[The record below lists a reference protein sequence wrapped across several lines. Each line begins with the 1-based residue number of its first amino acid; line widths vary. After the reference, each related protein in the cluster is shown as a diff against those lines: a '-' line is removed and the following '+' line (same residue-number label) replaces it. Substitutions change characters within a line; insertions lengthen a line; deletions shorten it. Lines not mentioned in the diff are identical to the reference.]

1 MLNRKNLLD
10 ILITLFLF
18 LVTPTPAISQTMA
31 GSFRVMEYNVEN
43 LFDSDHDSLKMD
55 TQFTPDGDYHWTYGR
70 YWRKLNAISRSIV
83 LASTDSLTLRLPDI
97 IGLCEVEND
106 SVLMSLTRRSLLR
119 GARYEYVMTA
129 SPDLRGI
136 DVALLYQPMTFR
148 CISHHPLRVDPLP
161 SMRPTRDILYVKGET
176 LYGDLH
182 VYVVHAP
189 SRSGG
194 EKLTRPHRMAVMT
207 RLLSSIDSLCCVEP
221 SPRIIVMG
229 DFNDYSAAKSL
240 RRLSAAG
247 LVEISAP
254 GYLTASPDVRGT
266 YRYQGVWG
274 SLDHIFISSSILP
287 FFSRSRVSA
296 PSELLEPDT
305 RYGGMKPFR
314 YMRGPIYNGGYS
326 DHLPLVA
333 DFIFP

>member
-1 MLNRKNLLD
+1 MLNKKMLLG
-10 ILITLFLF
+10 ITISLISFSAT
-18 LVTPTPAISQTMA
+18 VMPAVAQTHS

-55 TQFTPDGDYHWTYGR
+55 TQFTPEGDYHWTHGR
-70 YWRKLNAISRSIV
+70 YWRKLNAISRGIV
-83 LASTDSLTLRLPDI
+83 LSSTDSVTLHLPDI

-106 SVLMSLTRRSLLR
+106 SVLTSLTRRSLLR
-119 GARYEYVMTA
+119 GACYDYVMTT

-148 CISHHPLRVDPLP
+148 YISHHPLRVDPVP
-161 SMRPTRDILYVKGET
+161 AMRPTRDILYVKGET

-207 RLLSSIDSLCCVEP
+207 RLLSSIDSLRCAEP

-229 DFNDYSAAKSL
+229 DFNDYTGDKAL

-247 LVEISAP
+247 LVDISAP
-254 GYLTASPDVRGT
+254 AYLAPSPDVRGT

-274 SLDHIFISSSILP
+274 SLDHIFISSSLIP
-287 FFSRSRVSA
+287 FFSRSHVSA

-305 RYGGMKPFR
+305 KYGGVKPFR

-333 DFIFP
+333 DFMFQ